1 MGSGILMSPHNPQ
14 LNKRKTGRSAGQWP
28 RQLPITEFA
37 HKTSNGELTITCANR
52 HCPKCQGAAAREWL
66 AKREAELLPVPLCS
80 IRIYAL
86 ITSRVPDGGPRAR
99 FEDHIISH

>member
-37 HKTSNGELTITCANR
+37 HKAGNGR
-52 HCPKCQGAAAREWL
+52 CPLAVVIDTARS
-66 AKREAELLPVPLCS
+66 ARAQRRGNGLPHVKPICFL
-80 IRIYAL
+80 
-86 ITSRVPDGGPRAR
+86 SRYVLSA
-99 FEDHIISH
+99 FML